1 MPSLSTNK
9 NETCAHDRENIILN
23 SVVYAKMY
31 IYKKQ
36 KEKEKEKG
44 AGGWEK
50 NRNLGRSR
58 IERNESNGTKIP
70 FDPAQGLESDGKT
83 PGRQGR
89 SVDDPRRLVMRPS
102 PIKAISRL
110 RQAQNKTLASLVGG
124 GEIW

>member
-1 MPSLSTNK
+1 MPSLSTNR

-36 KEKEKEKG
+36 NEKEKEKEKRS
-44 AGGWEK
+44 GWVGE

-58 IERNESNGTKIP
+58 IERNESNGTKNP

-83 PGRQGR
+83 PGGQGR
-89 SVDDPRRLVMRPS
+89 SVGDP
-102 PIKAISRL
+102 
-110 RQAQNKTLASLVGG
+110 
-124 GEIW
+124 